1 MTWEEYYEA
10 LKKKWE
16 EVDKNDLGAIHR
28 YNEWKRQLRKL
39 VEED

>member
-1 MTWEEYYEA
+1 MTLQEYFEE

-16 EVDKNDLGAIHR
+16 EVDKNDVAAIHR

>member
-1 MTWEEYYEA
+1 MTWEEYYEV

-16 EVDKNDLGAIHR
+16 EVDKNDLEAIHR